1 MVTLSRSD
9 LFLVVFAA
17 IVLGGMTSTIV
28 KATILALFSDRVH
41 RSRAARAR
49 RAVWLGERGP
59 EVRPE
64 ASAETRP
71 DAIGSFRAA
80 LDDVRG
86 IQEGAFLAG
95 WRSCEECRGT
105 KRPETEDHVMH
116 HFTWRDAAKVT
127 EVCARRSRDA
137 SAIAA
142 LDNLP
147 SVAPY
152 ECVHDMQPDRG
163 ADGGIIDRCARC
175 NAVKPHLAPWHGP
188 RAPAECGALHSSGL
202 TCGLPTGH
210 AGKHRTPTT
219 TATFHAVSM
228 HGGDGPCAGCAQ
240 EWSDAE

>member
-17 IVLGGMTSTIV
+17 IVLGGMTSTVV
-28 KATILALFSDRVH
+28 KATILALFGARVE
-41 RSRAARAR
+41 RSRAQRAAIAGLVRARA
-49 RAVWLGERGP
+49 AAESK
-59 EVRPE
+59 PE
-64 ASAETRP
+64 AIDT
-71 DAIGSFRAA
+71 FRAA

-86 IQEGAFLAG
+86 LVEGASLAG

-137 SAIAA
+137 SAIDA